1 MAANPWDNDPIVSAA
16 PTGAPA
22 AGNPWDNDPIVSAAP
37 DADTP
42 RVGWAEENLAGPS
55 EVLASA
61 IANIPHAAVHSA
73 VNLYRRVS
81 GGDTDA
87 PDPAAVRAIEVP
99 TGAGGRQLLSD
110 ITQLPGIS
118 QGIQGVKAADAALGR
133 VSPTAQDVL
142 HQTADVAGDIANIAP
157 FAGIARGV
165 AGKAI
170 SAAADAQSVANRVI
184 SKVADPSSPAGK
196 ALAKTAAKS
205 AELSKPAAPA
215 KPTFA
220 DDVPSP
226 NTPPPDF
233 TPPAG
238 APAASA
244 AAPVTDAEVTRAI
257 TAAPAADDAAAQAR
271 YASLQ
276 RLKEDGLQNVRES
289 AVRGDK
295 LAAATDYA
303 SSKLDKGAGGN
314 PVAEQLANER
324 QALTNG
330 VDRMIAGTGGSV
342 GTDSVALGNRGETI
356 LRPLDDLAQK
366 FRDGEKAAY
375 TAADAKAAGSPVDL
389 DSTAN
394 LISNNASVFTR
405 SEAGAQL
412 LRGIKARAQEL
423 GVWDTANNRLM
434 PATVQQAEQLRQ
446 YVGGGAYDPHTA
458 GAVRAFKDALADDVT
473 KSAGSDVYQAARAL
487 RAQRAR
493 TLDDPKGIATLI
505 DSSGP
510 DGINRKVPVEKIP
523 DTLTRLPDAQFNHV
537 IDTIESTRQFPELK
551 PQADAALAEI
561 RGHMLQRAK
570 AAALPADKEPWA
582 AQRFTDYLQAN
593 RAKLTRVLKPSEL
606 EQLESLNR
614 NGHYLDIDRRY
625 KGAAVDAHNLATR
638 GKMMIVQ
645 HGVGAAGGG
654 AGAFVGGHVG
664 AAGGA
669 FIGEKLGHKW
679 AAGIERA
686 ADRKAWAKRVRQ
698 L

>member
-1 MAANPWDNDPIVSAA
+1 MAAEVAPWDSPA
-16 PTGAPA
+16 PTAAEVAPWDSPAPA
-22 AGNPWDNDPIVSAAP
+22 DDG
-37 DADTP
+37 DAP

-61 IANIPHAAVHSA
+61 VANIPHAAAHAGVDI
-73 VNLYRRVS
+73 YRRLT
-81 GGDTDA
+81 GGDTNA

-99 TGAGGRQLLSD
+99 TAAGGRQLTSD
-110 ITQLPGIS
+110 LARDWQSLPRETD
-118 QGIQGVKAADAALGR
+118 QQPDDTNVPQFNA
-133 VSPTAQDVL
+133 TTEDVL
-142 HQTADVAGDIANIAP
+142 NQTGSVVGDVANIAP
-157 FAGIARGV
+157 VAAPLKNI
-165 AGKAI
+165 AGKVI
-170 SAAADAQSVANRVI
+170 SAAGDAQSVAGRVI
-184 SKVADPSSPAGK
+184 RKVADPSSPVGK
-196 ALAKTAAKS
+196 ALAKTADAP
-205 AELSKPAAPA
+205 KPTPAPI
-215 KPTFA
+215 KPTFT

-226 NTPPPDF
+226 NTPPPNF

-244 AAPVTDAEVTRAI
+244 AAPVTDAALTKAI
-257 TAAPAADDAAAQAR
+257 TVPTAADDAAAQAR
-271 YASLQ
+271 FVSLQ

-289 AVRGDK
+289 AVSGDK
-295 LAAATDYA
+295 LAAATDFA

-314 PVAEQLANER
+314 PVAEQLTNEK

-330 VDRMIAGTGGSV
+330 VDRLIAGTGGSV

-366 FRDGEKAAY
+366 YRDAEKSAY
-375 TAADAKAAGSPVDL
+375 TAADAKANGSPVDL
-389 DSTAN
+389 GSTGN
-394 LISNNASVFTR
+394 LIENNSSIFTR
-405 SEAGAQL
+405 SESGAQL

-473 KSAGSDVYQAARAL
+473 KAAGSDVYKAARDM

-493 TLDDPKGIATLI
+493 ILDDPKGISTLI

-510 DGINRKVPVEKIP
+510 DGVNRKVPVEKVA

-537 IDTIESTRQFPELK
+537 IGTIESTRQFPELQ

-570 AAALPADKEPWA
+570 AAALPADKEPFSA
-582 AQRFTDYLQAN
+582 ARFTDYLQAN

-614 NGHYLDIDRRY
+614 NAHILDIDRRY
-625 KGAAVDAHNLATR
+625 AGSAVQAHNLATR
-638 GKMMIVQ
+638 GKMALVK
-645 HGVGAAGGG
+645 HGAGTVGAGVGTYIAGPHGG
-654 AGAFVGGHVG
+654 VIGG
-664 AAGGA
+664 
-669 FIGEKLGHKW
+669 IMGEGLGKKW
-679 AAGIERA
+679 AAGIEHA
-686 ADRKAWAKRVRQ
+686 ADRTAWSKRVRS